1 MDVLKSISFKFFSQI
16 ARAKGVL
23 ASNLGGPWLR
33 LWRRVCG
40 ATVHFWVRCHGG
52 MLLLGVVPWGA
63 PLLNAIAGCHGG
75 AV

>member
-1 MDVLKSISFKFFSQI
+1 MDVLKSISFKFFSEI
-16 ARAKGVL
+16 VRAIGVL
-23 ASNLGGPWLR
+23 TFNLAVLR
-33 LWRRVCG
+33 LARVCG
-40 ATVHFWVRCHGG
+40 ATVHLWVRCHGG